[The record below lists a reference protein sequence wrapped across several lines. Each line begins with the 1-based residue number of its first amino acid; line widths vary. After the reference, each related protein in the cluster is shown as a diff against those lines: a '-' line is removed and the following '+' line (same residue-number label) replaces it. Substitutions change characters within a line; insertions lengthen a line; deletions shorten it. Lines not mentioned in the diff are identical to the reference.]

1 MIAFVTG
8 GTGFIGRALIR
19 RLLDRKDEVVAL
31 VRNPARAADLAA
43 MGVRLVEGEV
53 SDPVDRLA
61 QLMKGADGVFHLAG
75 QYRVGVPAA
84 ERRQMYEAN
93 VVGTERVLDAAVA
106 AAVPRILYVSTI
118 NVFGDTHGEVV
129 DEDYRRPGSAYLS
142 YYDETK
148 YVAHR
153 AAQARAEAGAPI
165 VIVQPGAVYGPDD
178 YSLPGRQ
185 LEQAAAGR
193 LPALAL
199 ADVGLSLVHVD
210 DVAAGILQAHDR
222 GRPGRSYVLG
232 GEIMRLREALGIAA
246 RIGGHRLPALT
257 VPTLLLR
264 LVSPL
269 GFLFGPAMGYPPGF
283 DEMIRAAA
291 GVTYWASDARARSEL
306 GYSPR
311 DLESGLRQTLA
322 K

>member
-1 MIAFVTG
+1 MIAFLTG
-8 GTGFIGRALIR
+8 GTGFIGRALVR
-19 RLLDRKDEVVAL
+19 RLLDRKDEVVIL
-31 VRNPARAADLAA
+31 VRDPTRAGALAA
-43 MGVRLVEGEV
+43 LGVRLVEGEV
-53 SDPVDRLA
+53 SDPVERLA
-61 QLMKGADGVFHLAG
+61 QLMKGADAVFHLAG
-75 QYRVGVPAA
+75 QYRVGMPAA

-93 VVGTERVLDAAVA
+93 VVGTERILDAAVA

-129 DEDYRRPGSAYLS
+129 DEDYRRPGPAFLS

-165 VIVQPGAVYGPDD
+165 VIVQPGAVYGPGD

-185 LEQAAAGR
+185 LEQAATGR

-222 GRPGRSYVLG
+222 GRLGRSYVLG

-257 VPTLLLR
+257 VPTLMLR

-283 DEMIRAAA
+283 GEMIRAAA

-311 DLESGLRQTLA
+311 DLESGLRQMLA